1 MLQRLGAPCAKSD
14 SGVDARHTRAFQ
26 GRTMKKLNAGMR
38 HAQALVGGLLWGSLA
53 FAAGPS
59 DTDWPS
65 YNNTVDG
72 QRYSALEQITVANV
86 AGLKEVCRLQV
97 DDSGTFQPGII
108 AIDGTL
114 YLTNAHDTLAVD
126 ASNCKLRWRHS
137 YRPDQQEVFQVNRG
151 VAYANGKLFRGTPDA
166 RLLALDATTGK
177 QLWKQQAGDPRQGE
191 FFSSVPAAW
200 QGTLITGAAGS
211 DWGIRG
217 RVMAY
222 DQDNGREL
230 WRFFTIP
237 RGAET
242 GADSWTERD
251 SARYGGG
258 GSWSTYTLDMAAG
271 EIFIPVGNP
280 APDFMPGHRPGS
292 NLFTNSVV
300 VLDARSGALK
310 WWHQMAPNDGL
321 DLDIG
326 AAPMLYW
333 NSKGEPMVAMGSK
346 DGHIYGV
353 NRETHQRVYM
363 TPVTTIKK
371 AEQAPDAE
379 GVHTCPGALGGV
391 EWNGPAFDHK
401 TKQVLVGSVD
411 WCSIVKSGEVKYDPG
426 NFMFGGSYTFEGA
439 RSGWVHALDPD
450 NGKIHWAYHAD
461 GPVVAGIT
469 PTAGGIT
476 LTGDM
481 NGNLLA
487 LDSSS
492 GAVLLK
498 QATGGALAGGV
509 ITYAKGG
516 RQYVAVAS
524 GNVSSRLSFGEN
536 GKPTLIVYALS
547 GNSAPAAVATT
558 TPSVAIADLDP
569 KSLTAD
575 NADIT
580 RGRELFAKNCTACHG
595 AQGEGGSGPK
605 LQGIKARRDFT
616 ATVTWI
622 VQPSD
627 KMPKLYPSSLDA
639 QAVVDVAAFVQGL

>member
-1 MLQRLGAPCAKSD
+1 MLERLGAPCAKSD

-72 QRYSALEQITVANV
+72 QRYSALEQITAANV

-363 TPVTTIKK
+363 TAVTTIKK
-371 AEQAPDAE
+371 ATQAPDAE

-450 NGKIHWAYHAD
+450 NGKVRWAYHAD

-481 NGNLLA
+481 SGNLLA

-536 GKPTLIVYALS
+536 GKPTLIVYALTGS
-547 GNSAPAAVATT
+547 GAPAAVATT

-569 KSLTAD
+569 KSLTAN